1 MNRLQLLLS
10 VFNFFIKQIVSVKT
24 VLILKLFVLGVV
36 LSIYKNLKRIN
47 VRIFLTTI
55 LDTNTTHRS

>member
-24 VLILKLFVLGVV
+24 IFILKLFVLGVV